1 MNLNRDFLIR
11 AVQILFALW
20 WQVKKRNNS
29 SNMYGHLL
37 GKLTCMNIGGDWGET
52 KHIHILICLLSPL
65 ALAAL

>member
-11 AVQILFALW
+11 AVQIFALL
-20 WQVKKRNNS
+20 QVKKRSNS

-37 GKLTCMNIGGDWGET
+37 GKLTCVNIGGDWGET